1 MKDLCSVC
9 HGIGLHALGLLHD
22 SVLAYL
28 HVCVCMRMEFHYL
41 ILLID
46 LVVEGVGYIMVNSY
60 WSMISAC
67 Q

>member
-9 HGIGLHALGLLHD
+9 HGIGLHALGMLHV

-28 HVCVCMRMEFHYL
+28 HLCAFMRRMEFHYL

-60 WSMISAC
+60 
-67 Q
+67 